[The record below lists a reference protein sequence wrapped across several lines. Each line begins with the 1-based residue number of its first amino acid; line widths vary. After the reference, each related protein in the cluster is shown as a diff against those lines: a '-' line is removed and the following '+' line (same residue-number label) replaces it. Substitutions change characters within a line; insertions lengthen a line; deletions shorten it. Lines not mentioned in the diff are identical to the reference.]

1 MLDERLYRGYTNSM
15 KTAISLPEGLYKEA
29 EKTAKSLGIPR
40 SQLFA
45 KALQEFIARHTK
57 DNITEDLNKVYAN
70 QKQDVHNLNI
80 ENASIESIREL
91 TKNDAW

>member
-1 MLDERLYRGYTNSM
+1 M
-15 KTAISLPEGLYKEA
+15 KTAISLPDRLYKEA

-45 KALQEFIARHTK
+45 KALQEFISRHTH
-57 DNITEDLNKVYAN
+57 DNITEDLNKVYSDQQLKAFSA
-70 QKQDVHNLNI
+70 NI
-80 ENASIESIREL
+80 EHASIESIREL

>member
-1 MLDERLYRGYTNSM
+1 MWLYFGYTNSM
-15 KTAISLPEGLYKEA
+15 KTAISLPDRLYKDA

-45 KALQEFIARHTK
+45 RALKEFITHHTK
-57 DNITEDLNKVYAN
+57 ENITESLNKVYSNTSLASDLAN
-70 QKQDVHNLNI
+70 T

-91 TKNDAW
+91 TRNDEW

>member
-1 MLDERLYRGYTNSM
+1 M
-15 KTAISLPEGLYKEA
+15 KTAISLPDRLYKDA

-45 KALQEFIARHTK
+45 KALQEFISRHTEE
-57 DNITEDLNKVYAN
+57 NITERLNKIYS
-70 QKQDVHNLNI
+70 KPNLDSNMSTI

>member
-1 MLDERLYRGYTNSM
+1 MLYHGYTVSM
-15 KTAISLPEGLYKEA
+15 KTAISLPDRLYRQA

-45 KALQEFIARHTK
+45 KALQEFITRHTQ
-57 DNITEDLNKVYAN
+57 DSVTENLNKVYSN
-70 QKQDVHNLNI
+70 QQQTAFDSTI
-80 ENASIESIREL
+80 EDASIESIREL

>member
-1 MLDERLYRGYTNSM
+1 M

-29 EKTAKSLGIPR
+29 EKTAKALGIPR

-57 DNITEDLNKVYAN
+57 DTITEDLNKVYSN
-70 QKQDVHNLNI
+70 QKQAAHNVNV